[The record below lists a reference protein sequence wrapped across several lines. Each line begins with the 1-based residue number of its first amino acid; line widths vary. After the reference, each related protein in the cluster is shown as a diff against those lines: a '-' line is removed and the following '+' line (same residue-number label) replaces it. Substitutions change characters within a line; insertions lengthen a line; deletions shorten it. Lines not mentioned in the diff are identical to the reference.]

1 MSDYNPP
8 YTITPTMI
16 GLIEQI
22 GETLGVFALS
32 VDADDLRLRRIHRIQ
47 TIRGSLAIEVKI

>member
-1 MSDYNPP
+1 MSDYKPP

-22 GETLGVFALS
+22 GEALGVFALS
-32 VDADDLRLRRIHRIQ
+32 ADAEDLRLRRIHRIQ
-47 TIRGSLAIEVKI
+47 TVSAGMKVV